1 MKKTQIVENDG
12 YELFL
17 NTFKTIDGYN
27 GIRFTSTYN
36 KSKNPT
42 SEHNKFE
49 FYLNDSDYDK
59 FVKALQK

>member
-12 YELFL
+12 YKLFL
-17 NTFKTIDGYN
+17 NTHKTIDGYN
-27 GIRFTSTYN
+27 CIRFTSTYD
-36 KSKNPT
+36 KSKNPL

-49 FYLNDSDYDK
+49 FFLTDEDYDR